1 MHFTK
6 VAGAAALALTADC
19 GGETPAAQP
28 AAQPAMTGALAGV
41 VVTGADPRGAIFL
54 SKGCPQCHSIAALGI
69 RSPAEVGPDLT
80 LAYEDV
86 QNRFG
91 LELDEFLRTPTG
103 TMQVVL
109 SSAIQL
115 SPAERD
121 SIYKIL
127 HALHEE
133 REERAEHASKP

>member
-1 MHFTK
+1 VNTRV
-6 VAGAAALALTADC
+6 VALLALALAGACRGKEQAATAGATPGAAATAA
-19 GGETPAAQP
+19 TASAP
-28 AAQPAMTGALAGV
+28 T
-41 VVTGADPRGAIFL
+41 DPRAAIFVT
-54 SKGCPQCHSIAALGI
+54 KGCPQCHSIAALGVK
-69 RSPAEVGPDLT
+69 SPAEVGPDLA

-91 LELDEFLRTPTG
+91 MELEQFLVNPTG

-121 SIYKIL
+121 SVIRIL
-127 HALHEE
+127 RELHEA
-133 REERAEHASKP
+133 RAAQSTKQ